1 MAKMHIT
8 PLSEIVDEVFG
19 VKGTPKRDAMEKRL
33 KEEMDAYSL
42 DEPDSTPEPSKMT
55 QAEFESKLLGALKE
69 VEDHLSGV
77 KKMVSWEEARN
88 EL

>member
-1 MAKMHIT
+1 MESIEDFELT
-8 PLSEIVDEVFG
+8 PFSEFVDEVYG
-19 VKGTPKRDAMEKRL
+19 VKGTPKRDAMEKQL
-33 KEEMDAYSL
+33 KEELDACS
-42 DEPDSTPEPSKMT
+42 
-55 QAEFESKLLGALKE
+55 FESKLLGALKE